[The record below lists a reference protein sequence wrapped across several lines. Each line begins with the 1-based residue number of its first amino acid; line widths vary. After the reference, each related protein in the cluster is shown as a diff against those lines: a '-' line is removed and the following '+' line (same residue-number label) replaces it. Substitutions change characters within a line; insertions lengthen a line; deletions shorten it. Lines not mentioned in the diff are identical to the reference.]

1 MEAGLLSALFPRKD
15 SVAAFLSH
23 HKEDFAQK
31 NTMRGNLGVAPPR
44 PHTYLLGHKTKLKW
58 FKYKLYNFLQLT

>member
-15 SVAAFLSH
+15 SVVAFLSH

-44 PHTYLLGHKTKLKW
+44 LHTYLLGHKQIKNGSNKSSPIS
-58 FKYKLYNFLQLT
+58 YN